1 MEGFRCRASRVIG
14 IFCSFFPL
22 EGLTNPSPPICARV
36 APPARAPTMRSDR
49 KPPRALPYQPRTGQL
64 PESLRA
70 PAPARVDASSRAYKT
85 AASKYVRTMIA
96 LPILLVTSW
105 VLFDR
110 LALGS
115 KTKTFQN
122 RPDEGGSDGRLA

>member
-1 MEGFRCRASRVIG
+1 MR
-14 IFCSFFPL
+14 
-22 EGLTNPSPPICARV
+22 PS
-36 APPARAPTMRSDR
+36 DK
-49 KPPRALPYQPRTGQL
+49 KPPRALPYQPRKQQQQQL

-70 PAPARVDASSRAYKT
+70 PAPKRVDTSSRAYKS
-85 AASKYVRTMIA
+85 AAGKYVRTMIA

-115 KTKTFQN
+115 KTKTFHN
-122 RPDEGGSDGRLA
+122 RPEEGGSTGRLA